1 MRRRVG
7 LAKARYDDPDGSATL
22 VAKAAHFVAD
32 QFVVTYTSTAKGT
45 LDLTVAAGGTPSHAT
60 VGQILV
66 QHGRLS
72 DDDLARAFA
81 ARYGLGHIDLDEFE
95 VDPEAANLLPPEA
108 ARRYNAVPLAFEPD
122 GSLVVAMADPSDSL
136 ALSDIA
142 FMTHL
147 EVRAAVAAAGRLA
160 ELAARL
166 PLPPTRDGGS
176 RFPVA
181 ATPEEPAPP
190 PDVVEFAPPAPPP
203 PPTVDSGELDRARAE
218 LDGTRSE
225 LDATRSELDTMR
237 SELES
242 ARTELQTTRD
252 ERDGARAELDAV
264 RAEFETM
271 RAELETMRVQ
281 LEQATQSAAE
291 AEGRVAELGDT
302 ERRVAEAHAMADQ
315 MRNEFELER
324 EGYAATE
331 RELRAKLDRTTGLV
345 DAYETARRRAAKLA
359 RRAEELASTLEEGA
373 LDDAPVVD
381 DDLGVDGEEA
391 AYDEIELTPHDGPAE
406 SAPWEGHHEQW

>member
-1 MRRRVG
+1 MTLDSLQARRGVTPYSPPERGPRFLSDVIIELG
-7 LAKARYDDPDGSATL
+7 LADADHVEKAVEDARA
-22 VAKAAHFVAD
+22 
-32 QFVVTYTSTAKGT
+32 
-45 LDLTVAAGGTPSHAT
+45 SHAT

-147 EVRAAVAAAGRLA
+147 EVRAAVAAAARLA

-166 PLPPTRDGGS
+166 PLPPTREGGS

-181 ATPEEPAPP
+181 AAPEEPAPP
-190 PDVVEFAPPAPPP
+190 TDVVEFAPPAPPP

-271 RAELETMRVQ
+271 RAE
-281 LEQATQSAAE
+281 
-291 AEGRVAELGDT
+291 
-302 ERRVAEAHAMADQ
+302 
-315 MRNEFELER
+315 FELER

-391 AYDEIELTPHDGPAE
+391 AHDEIEVTPHDGPAE